1 MTVHIVASFD
11 TLLFTIPCLVIVD
24 GLVIIILLLI
34 TGGNLFIATV
44 EHRLNNKAIELNT
57 QLHLVVVE
65 CNVTEVVI
73 FVI

>member
-1 MTVHIVASFD
+1 MDIPF
-11 TLLFTIPCLVIVD
+11 TLLPCLVTVD
-24 GLVIIILLLI
+24 GLEIIIIILI

-65 CNVTEVVI
+65 YDITEVET
-73 FVI
+73 F